1 MLMMATLNKAQIEL
15 LTALAALKP
24 DEEVLALKQAVFEF
38 SRYGLKFITAN
49 VRKKSFLL
57 KKEWLEK

>member
-24 DEEVLALKQAVFEF
+24 DEEVLALKQAVFKF